1 MCMMCA
7 GASHDEFVHHY
18 VNVIE
23 EQGWAIVG
31 VTGEVPWAY
40 TVGLRWYLD
49 HPELIVVG
57 IHPSDIAGTI
67 HRVVEEIE
75 EGAVLSPRS
84 TLPVLGGELRL
95 GRVHPQNLLGEWFA
109 QWHPIARAAGHG
121 TTSLRAVQMR
131 ITEVDECDVCF
142 GRQRALEQHCTVD
155 QLARTRHRG

>member
-7 GASHDEFVHHY
+7 GASRDDVVHHY
-18 VNVIE
+18 VGLIE
-23 EQGWAIVG
+23 QHGWAIVG

-57 IHPSDIAGTI
+57 IHPSDAAGAM

-75 EGAVLSPRS
+75 DGAVLSPGS
-84 TLPVLGGELRL
+84 TLHVLGGELGF
-95 GRVHPQNLLGEWFA
+95 GRVHHQNLLGEWFA
-109 QWHPIARAAGHG
+109 QWSTIARAAGRG

-131 ITEVDECDVCF
+131 LAELDDCEACF
-142 GRQRALEQHCTVD
+142 DRQRALERRCTVD
-155 QLARTRHRG
+155 QLARTRHAR